1 MPNPQQN
8 KMQNKTEQI
17 KEEINLLQDRLNR
30 NKKSLNQFQNGLM
43 QIKRIQVKKA
53 RFFSNQKIQNI
64 VKNMFQNRA
73 NKKTQIYYKIY
84 FHKLKKER
92 DYLKKGLKKVAK
104 MQNLSQNELN
114 QITKM
119 CDQSW
124 DGLEQIAKI
133 RRIKNYEEMSKE
145 ELIISLLK
153 SKQSIAKLF
162 HNNLDD
168 DKISDIKK
176 ILSKLT
182 DILPII

>member
-1 MPNPQQN
+1 
-8 KMQNKTEQI
+8 MQNKTEQI
-17 KEEINLLQDRLNR
+17 KEEINLLQDRLNK

-133 RRIKNYEEMSKE
+133 RRIKNYEEMSKQ

-153 SKQSIAKLF
+153 SKQSIAELF
-162 HNNLDD
+162 NNNLDD
-168 DKISDIKK
+168 DKISDIKR
-176 ILSKLT
+176 ILNRLR
-182 DILPII
+182 DILPKKYRKEI